1 MSLIPCFLYRSVLMR
16 AEGGTKEPFKGVTT
30 SNPVTSS
37 SSYYYYYY
45 YYYTAWSLTKK
56 TLLRLW
62 LERTDRRIESE
73 GKE

>member
-1 MSLIPCFLYRSVLMR
+1 MSVIPCFLYRSVLMR
-16 AEGGTKEPFKGVTT
+16 AGGGTKEPFKAVTT

-37 SSYYYYYY
+37 YYYY
-45 YYYTAWSLTKK
+45 YYYTAWSLAKK

-62 LERTDRRIESE
+62 LDRTDRRTESE